1 MTAPAEAG
9 DLRRKVVIGY
19 DGKEAS
25 EDALALG
32 ADLCRLLGAQPLVLT
47 VAPWPRFMHG
57 ENLRVALELDT
68 NEGLTRACDQI
79 SDLDPIP
86 KAVAHRSAAEEL
98 GLVAKA
104 EDALAIVVGASHRG
118 AVGQILL
125 GSVGASLLHGAP
137 CAVAVAPVGYRK
149 SATGVPKNIAV
160 ALSDSPE
167 SPAAL
172 ATGVSRAK
180 QAGGSLTL
188 LSVAETDF
196 TYARAPWPALPLT
209 EMAEFEREQADRIL
223 DAGIARVPATVPAA
237 SRRLEGSARAILPKL
252 SGDYDLMIVG
262 SRGYGPLGQTFL
274 GSVSAA
280 LIDGSR
286 CPVLVLPRGQEL
298 ERHESA
304 EAGAVELSL

>member
-1 MTAPAEAG
+1 MTTSANAG
-9 DLRRKVVIGY
+9 DLRPKVVIGY
-19 DGKEAS
+19 DGKKAS
-25 EDALALG
+25 DDALALG
-32 ADLCRLLGAQPLVLT
+32 ADLCRLLAARPLVLT

-57 ENLRVALELDT
+57 ENLQVALELDT
-68 NEGLTRACDQI
+68 TEGLTRACEQI

-104 EDALAIVVGASHRG
+104 EGALAIVVGASHRG
-118 AVGQILL
+118 TVGQILL

-137 CAVAVAPVGYRK
+137 CAVAVAPVGYK
-149 SATGVPKNIAV
+149 EKATGLPKHIAV
-160 ALSDSPE
+160 ALSDAPDSQT
-167 SPAAL
+167 AL
-172 ATGVSRAK
+172 STGVSLAR

-196 TYARAPWPALPLT
+196 TYAGAPWPALPLT

-223 DAGIARVPATVPAA
+223 EAGIARVPPTVPAA

-252 SGDYDLMIVG
+252 SNDYDLMIVG

-280 LIDGSR
+280 LINGSR
-286 CPVLVLPRGQEL
+286 CPVLVLPRGRGL

-304 EAGAVELSL
+304 EASVVETSP